1 MKFYS
6 IKNLSL
12 HHPSMNETYYIYTI
26 SLNNSQG
33 LGEIIIFFHV
43 IKRQLLEGG
52 DYFKYKL
59 AESLDLNV
67 LFYYPLIIKKKI
79 VASNKLN

>member
-12 HHPSMNETYYIYTI
+12 HHPSMNETYIYTI

-43 IKRQLLEGG
+43 IKRQLLEGD

-67 LFYYPLIIKKKI
+67 LFYYTLIIKKKI